1 MTTNHKDLALQ
12 LFFRN
17 IALIGTIEKLISDQH
32 IPVIITRVKKHILYY
47 SSKKLNYCIV
57 EVSLY
62 TKIKSITRDNRTAIN
77 TIHWQALGQN

>member
-32 IPVIITRVKKHILYY
+32 IPVIITRVKKYILYY

-57 EVSLY
+57 AVSLY
-62 TKIKSITRDNRTAIN
+62 IKIKSITRDNRIAIN

>member
-32 IPVIITRVKKHILYY
+32 IPVIITRVKKYILYY

-57 EVSLY
+57 AVSLY
-62 TKIKSITRDNRTAIN
+62 TKIKSITTDNRIAIN

>member
-32 IPVIITRVKKHILYY
+32 IPVIITRIKKYILYY
-47 SSKKLNYCIV
+47 SSKKLNYCIAA
-57 EVSLY
+57 VSLY
-62 TKIKSITRDNRTAIN
+62 TKIKSITRDNRIAIN

>member
-32 IPVIITRVKKHILYY
+32 IPVIITRVKKYILYY

-57 EVSLY
+57 AVSLY
-62 TKIKSITRDNRTAIN
+62 TKIKSITRDNKIAIN

>member
-32 IPVIITRVKKHILYY
+32 IPVIITRVKKYILYY

-57 EVSLY
+57 AVSLY
-62 TKIKSITRDNRTAIN
+62 TKIKSITRDNRIAIN
-77 TIHWQALGQN
+77 TIHWQALGQT

>member
-32 IPVIITRVKKHILYY
+32 IPVIITRVKKYILYY

-57 EVSLY
+57 AVSLY
-62 TKIKSITRDNRTAIN
+62 TKIKSTTRDNRIAIN